1 LTDRQIHI
9 KNKLKLLPDKPGVYQ
24 FIDKNNKIIYVGKA
38 KTLKIR
44 VSSYF
49 NKQRYENG
57 KTAVLVS
64 KITDIRTIVT
74 NSEMEALFLENNLIK
89 EYQPRY
95 NIQLKDDKTYPWIC
109 IRKEPFSRI
118 FYTRNLED
126 ESADYFGPFHSVGLI
141 KTMLELF
148 HTSFGIR
155 NCSHRLTP
163 QNIGSEDFK
172 TSVEYYIGN
181 CKGCC
186 QGEISTEQYE
196 ESLQQVKEIIKG
208 NISAVIRGL
217 KSKMT
222 ELAGDYK
229 FEEAQQVKDKI
240 SIVEKYQAKSTI
252 VNPNIHNIDVYSI
265 NSDAEFGYVNY
276 MRVMNGAIVQS
287 HNLELKKRLDETDA
301 QLLEMAIVEL
311 RVRFKSNSKEILVP
325 EKVELPFEDVRLNIP
340 QRGDKKALLEFS
352 EKNAKHFR
360 AEKYKQ
366 EKIVDPDRHARRI
379 LEGVK
384 KDLRLQE
391 LPYHIECFD
400 NSNIQGTNPVSAC
413 VVFKNA
419 KPSKK
424 DYRHF
429 NIKTVVGPNDF
440 ASMEEAV
447 FRRYKR
453 LLEEGGLLPQLIII
467 DGGKGQLSSALSA
480 LDALDLRGK
489 ISVIGIA
496 KKLEEIFFPDD
507 SIPLYI
513 DKKSETLKLIQ
524 FMRNEAHRFGISHH
538 RNRRSKA
545 AFRSELLDFKGIG
558 EKTLAE
564 LLKNFKTVKA
574 IKAASLHELQEAIGT
589 AKGRDLFEQLEK
601 TKNTE
606 GKPILPNE

>member
-1 LTDRQIHI
+1 LIDRQIHI
-9 KNKLKLLPDKPGVYQ
+9 KNKLKLLAAKPGVYQ
-24 FIDKNNKIIYVGKA
+24 FVDKNNKIIYVGKA
-38 KTLKIR
+38 KNLKNR

-64 KITDIRTIVT
+64 KIADIKTIVT
-74 NSEMEALFLENNLIK
+74 NSEMEALLLENNLIK

-109 IRKEPFSRI
+109 IKHEPFPRI

-126 ESADYFGPFHSVGLI
+126 ESAEYFGPFHSVRLI

-148 HTSFGIR
+148 HASFGIR

-163 QNIGSEDFK
+163 GNIGGEDFK

-186 QGEISTEQYE
+186 QGEVTTEQYE
-196 ESLQQVKEIIKG
+196 ESLQQVREIIRG
-208 NISAVIRGL
+208 NISSVIKSL
-217 KSKMT
+217 KNRMI
-222 ELAGDYK
+222 EFAEEYK
-229 FEEAQQVKDKI
+229 FEEAQQIKDKI

-252 VNPNIHNIDVYSI
+252 VNPNIHNVDVYSI

-301 QLLEMAIVEL
+301 QLLEIAIAEL
-311 RVRFKSNSKEILVP
+311 RVRFKSDSKEILVP
-325 EKVELPFEDVRLNIP
+325 EKIDLPFEGVKVSIP
-340 QRGDKKALLEFS
+340 LRGDKRALLEFS

-384 KDLRLQE
+384 KDLRLSE

-453 LLEEGGLLPQLIII
+453 LMEEGELLPQLIVI
-467 DGGKGQLSSALSA
+467 DGGKGQLSSALAA
-480 LDALDLRGK
+480 LESLGLRGC
-489 ISVIGIA
+489 ISIIGIA
-496 KKLEEIFFPDD
+496 KKLEEIYFPDD

-524 FMRNEAHRFGISHH
+524 FMRNEAHRFGITHH
-538 RNRRSKA
+538 RNKRSKA
-545 AFRSELLDFKGIG
+545 AFRSELLEFKGVG

-564 LLKNFKTVKA
+564 LLKSFKTVKT
-574 IKAASLHELQEAIGT
+574 IKSASLHQLQEVIGT
-589 AKGRDLFEQLEK
+589 ARGRDLFEQINELRNSND
-601 TKNTE
+601 TTS
-606 GKPILPNE
+606 PNE

>member
-1 LTDRQIHI
+1 MINRKIHI
-9 KNKLKLLPDKPGVYQ
+9 KTQLKLLSVKPGVYQ
-24 FIDKNNKIIYVGKA
+24 FIDKNNKIIYIGKA
-38 KTLKIR
+38 KNLKNR
-44 VSSYF
+44 VGSYF
-49 NKQRYENG
+49 SKQRYENG

-64 KITDIRTIVT
+64 KITDIKTIVT
-74 NSEMEALFLENNLIK
+74 NSEMEALLLENNLIK
-89 EYQPRY
+89 EYKPKY

-109 IRKEPFSRI
+109 IKHEPFSRI

-126 ESADYFGPFHSVGLI
+126 ESAEYFGPFHSVKLI

-148 HTSFGIR
+148 HSSFGIR

-163 QNIGSEDFK
+163 QNIGGEDFK

-186 QGEISTEQYE
+186 QGEITTEQYE
-196 ESLQQVKEIIKG
+196 ESLQQIREIIRG
-208 NISAVIRGL
+208 NISLVIRNL

-222 ELAGDYK
+222 ELAGEYK

-240 SIVEKYQAKSTI
+240 SIVEKYQAKTTI
-252 VNPNIHNIDVYSI
+252 VNPNIHNVDVYSI
-265 NSDAEFGYVNY
+265 KSDAEFGYVNY

-301 QLLEMAIVEL
+301 HLLEIAIAEL
-311 RVRFKSNSKEILVP
+311 RTRFKSESKEILVS
-325 EKVELPFEDVRLNIP
+325 EKLALPLEGVKVSIP
-340 QRGDKKALLEFS
+340 MRGDKKALLEFS
-352 EKNAKHFR
+352 EKNAKYFR

-400 NSNIQGTNPVSAC
+400 NSNIHGTNPVSAC

-447 FRRYKR
+447 YRRYKR
-453 LLEEGGLLPQLIII
+453 LMEEGDLLPQLIVI
-467 DGGKGQLSSALSA
+467 DGGKGQLSSAIAALST
-480 LDALDLRGK
+480 LGLRGK

-496 KKLEEIFFPDD
+496 KKLEEIYFPEDP
-507 SIPLYI
+507 IPLYI

-524 FMRNEAHRFGISHH
+524 FMRNEAHRFGITHH
-538 RNRRSKA
+538 RNRRSKT

-564 LLKNFKTVKA
+564 LLKSFKTVKA
-574 IKAASLHELQEAIGT
+574 IKSASLHELQEAIGT
-589 AKGRDLFEQLEK
+589 NKGRDLFEQINEVQK
-601 TKNTE
+601 PNE
-606 GKPILPNE
+606 PILPNE